1 MAMAGSAVHAQLDTY
16 SAMPSIWDAELSP
29 SGTMLATGCSPR
41 GVREICVFDLESG
54 QRSIVPEPD
63 GATITGFY
71 WPNDSYLVYWIR
83 SYQSVD
89 GQYAGESGY
98 TARRAVSYGVE
109 DRTNAILLGR
119 YSNVTGLGDIT
130 SSLTGRD
137 DVVAM
142 ELTLAVD
149 QDAATGSR
157 LGDRRS
163 RQTVAYEVS
172 LEDGGMEEVLHTS
185 NASATQFVL
194 DPEGEVVAEVRHD
207 DNNGRYSI
215 HAADGRRRT
224 EIYSGTHRVELPYI
238 YGLTDAGAAL
248 AVYFPEQGVRRL
260 SLADGAMSAY
270 QIDGQ
275 TLSDVNAITDRITRE
290 VVGFS
295 YVDDLPRQRFL
306 DAELAGLLAELQQ
319 ILTEDSVTLAAWSQ
333 TRQKFVVKGRNVGEP
348 ANYYLLDLATGG
360 LGLLDVEQTLPE
372 GVSVP
377 PRRFVRYE
385 ASDGLEIHAWLTL
398 PPGSSAEDGDFPL
411 IVLPHGGPQSRDI
424 GTFDWWPAY
433 YASLGYAVLQP
444 NFRGSLGRG
453 HDFVAAGHGGFGTR
467 MIDDII
473 DGARYLQAEGIARPG
488 GYCAVGASYG
498 GYAALMTA
506 LRDAENVACVATFA
520 GVTHPFAMLGGRG
533 NTGYVRYW
541 EAYMGSRFEDADYQD
556 SISPMERA
564 GEIDQPVL
572 VMHGDQD
579 TTVDYVQM
587 EMLENAAGGRSNFR
601 FVTFEGQDHYLGS
614 QAARRALLEQS
625 GDFLTEHLPVE

>member
-1 MAMAGSAVHAQLDTY
+1 MAMVGTAAHAQLDTY

-29 SGTMLATGCSPR
+29 DGNMLATGCSPR
-41 GVREICVFDLESG
+41 GVREICIFDLESG
-54 QRSIVPEPD
+54 ERSIVPEPE

-83 SYQSVD
+83 SFQRVD
-89 GQYAGESGY
+89 GQYAGESGF
-98 TARRAVSYGVE
+98 TSRRAVSYGVE
-109 DRTNAILLGR
+109 ERTNAILLGR
-119 YSNVTGLGDIT
+119 YSNVVGADDIT
-130 SSLTGRD
+130 SSLAGRD

-142 ELTLAVD
+142 ELTLSVD
-149 QDAATGSR
+149 QEAETGSR

-163 RQTVAYEVS
+163 QETVAYEVS
-172 LEDGGMEEVLHTS
+172 LEDGGMEDVLHTS
-185 NASATQFVL
+185 NGSVLQFVL
-194 DPEGEVVAEVRHD
+194 GAEGEVVAEVRYD
-207 DNNGRYSI
+207 DGNGRYSI

-224 EIYSGTHRVELPYI
+224 EIYSGSHRVELPYI
-238 YGLTDAGAAL
+238 HGLTDGGAAL
-248 AVYFPEQGVRRL
+248 AVYFPELGMRRL
-260 SLADGAMSAY
+260 DLASGDRSAYEIDGRAMS
-270 QIDGQ
+270 
-275 TLSDVNAITDRITRE
+275 DVDPIVDRITRE

-295 YVDDLPRQRFL
+295 YADDLPRQRFL
-306 DAELAGLLAELQQ
+306 DAGLAGLLAELDQ
-319 ILTEDSVTLAAWSQ
+319 ILTEDSVTITSWSQ
-333 TRQKFVVKGRNVGEP
+333 TRQKFVVRGRNIGEP
-348 ANYYLLDLATGG
+348 ANYYLLDLGTGG
-360 LGLLDVEQTLPE
+360 LGLLDVEQTVPE

-385 ASDGLEIHAWLTL
+385 ASDGLEIHAWLTT
-398 PPGSSAEDGDFPL
+398 PPGTSPDDGGFPL

-444 NFRGSLGRG
+444 NFRGSVGRG

-473 DGARYLQAEGIARPG
+473 DGAHHLQAEGIAREG
-488 GYCAVGASYG
+488 AYCAVGASYG

-541 EAYMGSRFEDADYQD
+541 EAYMGSRFADADYQD

-587 EMLENAAGGRSNFR
+587 EMLEDAAGDRSNFR
-601 FVTFEGQDHYLGS
+601 FVTFQGQDHYLGS
-614 QAARRALLEQS
+614 QAARRALLERS
-625 GDFLTEHLPVE
+625 GDFLTEHLPVD